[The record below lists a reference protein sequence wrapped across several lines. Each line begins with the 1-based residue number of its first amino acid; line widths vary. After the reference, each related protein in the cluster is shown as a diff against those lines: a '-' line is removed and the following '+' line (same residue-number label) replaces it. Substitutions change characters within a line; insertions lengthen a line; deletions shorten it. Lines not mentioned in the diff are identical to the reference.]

1 MADVP
6 VIHTMTPSS
15 LESVIIAPVA
25 CQKRASN
32 GAACMQMRLGSSSS
46 GMLYSSGSS
55 PTSRRMSAMSFTVI
69 EPLRASRSS
78 WARHSRL
85 NAATSSSRASSAN
98 NSRKLGL
105 APLPADREDRSQS
118 SVIWYR
124 FEMAITSFT
133 RRAAQFLPAQFTTQ
147 ASWRSPIR
155 SPVSK
160 GKLPIIWQLPPWPN
174 AETTSPTASTASSA
188 VAPRSTLSR
197 HRSRQHVP
205 SPSCFWLLNAASL
218 PTATPCSLHAS
229 SAPHAQNE
237 RPRMTWWVC
246 VACGI
251 VRCVMRASAPSTYS
265 LRGYRTTCSASFT
278 SVSALLASSTEP
290 LSVLFPRAV
299 NESHMVSSFSV
310 VCES

>member
-1 MADVP
+1 
-6 VIHTMTPSS
+6 
-15 LESVIIAPVA
+15 
-25 CQKRASN
+25 
-32 GAACMQMRLGSSSS
+32 
-46 GMLYSSGSS
+46 
-55 PTSRRMSAMSFTVI
+55 MSCTVI

-98 NSRKLGL
+98 ISRKFGL
-105 APLPADREDRSQS
+105 APLPEDREDRSQS

-124 FEMAITSFT
+124 FEMAITSST
-133 RRAAQFLPAQFTTQ
+133 RRAAQCLPAQFTTY

-229 SAPHAQNE
+229 SAPPSPE
-237 RPRMTWWVC
+237 RAAEDDLVGARCLRDRPVGDAGERSFAILPPRIPHHLLGLVHLG
-246 VACGI
+246 VGALGQQH
-251 VRCVMRASAPSTYS
+251 
-265 LRGYRTTCSASFT
+265 RTALGA
-278 SVSALLASSTEP
+278 VSQG
-290 LSVLFPRAV
+290 
-299 NESHMVSSFSV
+299 
-310 VCES
+310 CE